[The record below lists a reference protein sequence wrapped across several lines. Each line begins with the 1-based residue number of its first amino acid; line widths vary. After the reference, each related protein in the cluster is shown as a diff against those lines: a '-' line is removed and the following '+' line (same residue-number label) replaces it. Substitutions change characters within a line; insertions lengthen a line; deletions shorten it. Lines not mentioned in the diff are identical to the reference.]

1 MNNAQKII
9 TLWILFVVCMILHF
23 NYHVGEL
30 FYGIEIKRANATGV
44 VPPSAAII
52 RFIFE
57 ILPMSLITFILFI
70 EKPIIRKINFGIAA
84 IFALANLAHLIE
96 EFMSPKLDLSQL
108 NLLSF
113 VFISSLLL
121 TLASWRWLKEDL
133 SA

>member
-1 MNNAQKII
+1 MNNLQKIV

-30 FYGIEIKRANATGV
+30 FYGVDIKRPNANGV
-44 VPPSAAII
+44 VPTSAAII
-52 RFIFE
+52 RFVFE
-57 ILPMSLITFILFI
+57 ILPMMLVTFILFI
-70 EKPIIRKINFGIAA
+70 EKPIIRQTNFYLSIL
-84 IFALANLAHLIE
+84 FSLANLAHLVE

-121 TLASWRWLKEDL
+121 NLASWRWIKE
-133 SA
+133 

>member
-1 MNNAQKII
+1 MNNSQKIV

-30 FYGIEIKRANATGV
+30 FYGVDIKRPNANGV
-44 VPPSAAII
+44 VPTSAAII
-52 RFIFE
+52 RFVFE
-57 ILPMSLITFILFI
+57 ILPMMLVTFILFI
-70 EKPIIRKINFGIAA
+70 EKPIIRQINFYLSIL
-84 IFALANLAHLIE
+84 FSLANLAHLVE

-121 TLASWRWLKEDL
+121 NLASWRWIKE
-133 SA
+133 

>member
-1 MNNAQKII
+1 MNNSQKIV

-30 FYGIEIKRANATGV
+30 FYGVDIKRPNANGN
-44 VPPSAAII
+44 VPTSAAII
-52 RFIFE
+52 RFVFE
-57 ILPMSLITFILFI
+57 ILPMMLVTFILFI
-70 EKPIIRKINFGIAA
+70 EKPIIRQINFYLSIL
-84 IFALANLAHLIE
+84 FSLANLAHLVE

-121 TLASWRWLKEDL
+121 NLASWKWIKEKE
-133 SA
+133 

>member
-1 MNNAQKII
+1 MNNSQKIV

-30 FYGIEIKRANATGV
+30 FYGVDIKRPNANGV
-44 VPPSAAII
+44 VPTSAAII
-52 RFIFE
+52 RFVFE
-57 ILPMSLITFILFI
+57 ILPMMLVIFILFI
-70 EKPIIRKINFGIAA
+70 EKPIIRQINFYLSIL
-84 IFALANLAHLIE
+84 FSLANLAHLVE

-121 TLASWRWLKEDL
+121 NLASWRWIKEKE
-133 SA
+133 